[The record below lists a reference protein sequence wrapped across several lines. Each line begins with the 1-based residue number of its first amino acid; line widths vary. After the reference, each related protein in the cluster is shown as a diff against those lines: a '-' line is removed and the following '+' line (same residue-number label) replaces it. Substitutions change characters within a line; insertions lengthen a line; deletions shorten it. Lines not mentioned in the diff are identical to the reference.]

1 MLTTG
6 LISITG
12 DRRWRG
18 VPLLEGHRHGQE
30 QRRRGEAG
38 GGAWTYFTLVRGGV
52 CTVCACLRMSY
63 GDLFFFVLKYN
74 FTVYYEVKLK

>member
-52 CTVCACLRMSY
+52 RCVHAYVCRMEIFFSLY
-63 GDLFFFVLKYN
+63 LNLILLFIMK
-74 FTVYYEVKLK
+74 